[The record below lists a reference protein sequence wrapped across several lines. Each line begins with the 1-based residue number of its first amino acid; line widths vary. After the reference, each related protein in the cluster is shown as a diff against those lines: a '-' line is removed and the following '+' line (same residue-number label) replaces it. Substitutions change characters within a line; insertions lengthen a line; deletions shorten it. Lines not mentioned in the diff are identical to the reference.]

1 MKKIILLI
9 VIIIFMSGCYD
20 YRELNN
26 MAVIDGIAIDYKE
39 NNYIVKLEVV
49 KSKKGKDGNE
59 IKTEVLEASDEV
71 LAQAFYKATKRSSN
85 ETYLGHVSLLV
96 LSEELARNGINDV
109 IDYVLRDIEISNDY
123 SILISNNIDLF
134 DMEIDDE
141 SISQKVNNILNVTLG
156 EGNNVTVDMVGNKL
170 LNRNIDLVIP
180 YLSIV
185 DEELKIS
192 KIAYFDEDR
201 LKNIIDNKI
210 YNFLVLD
217 NIDINFY
224 DNDNVINIYDKD
236 IKYDIKDDV
245 VYIDVSCNG
254 KIMDVSGKYDLNDS
268 SSYKKLESIISKNIK
283 SDINKFLKEYKDLI
297 GINDVYYKKYNK
309 NKDITDY
316 VVDVNL
322 KINKN
327 GAIYEVLNDK

>member
-9 VIIIFMSGCYD
+9 VVILFISGCYD

-85 ETYLGHVSLLV
+85 EVYLGHVSLLV

-123 SILISNNIDLF
+123 SILVSNNIDLF

-170 LNRNIDLVIP
+170 LNKNIDLVIP
-180 YLSIV
+180 YLSVI
-185 DEELKIS
+185 DQEFKIS

-201 LKNIIDNKI
+201 LKDIIDNKI

-224 DNDNVINIYDKD
+224 DSNNVINIYDKVV
-236 IKYDIKDDV
+236 KYDIKDDT

-254 KIMDVSGKYDLNDS
+254 KIMDVSDEYNLNNS

-283 SDINKFLKEYKDLI
+283 DDINKFLSEYKDLI

-309 NKDITDY
+309 NKDITEY

>member
-1 MKKIILLI
+1 MKKIILFI
-9 VIIIFMSGCYD
+9 VIILFISGCYD

-26 MAVIDGIAIDYKE
+26 MAVIDGIAIDYKD

-71 LAQAFYKATKRSSN
+71 LAQAFYKATKMSSN

-123 SILISNNIDLF
+123 SILISDNIDVF
-134 DMEIDDE
+134 DIENDDE
-141 SISQKVNNILNVTLG
+141 SISQKINNTLNVTLG

-170 LNRNIDLVIP
+170 LNKNIDLVIP

-185 DEELKIS
+185 DNEIKIS
-192 KIAYFDEDR
+192 KIAHFDEDR
-201 LKNIIDNKI
+201 LENIIDNKI

-224 DNDNVINIYDKD
+224 DNDNVINIYDKNV
-236 IKYDIKDDV
+236 KYNIKDDT
-245 VYIDVSCNG
+245 VYINVSCNG
-254 KIMDVSGKYDLNDS
+254 KIMDVSDDYDLNDS
-268 SSYKKLESIISKNIK
+268 SSYDKLEIIISNTIKN
-283 SDINKFLKEYKDLI
+283 DINVFLKDYKDLI

-309 NKDITDY
+309 YKNITDY
-316 VVDVNL
+316 VVKVDL